1 MRLQRVFHGL
11 VLLCLAALPAQAAHT
26 QARLLLAQTAAR
38 PGQTVMAG
46 IELHMD
52 PGWHT
57 YWKNPGD
64 SGMATDVQWQL
75 PPGFKVGPL
84 EWPAPEK
91 LPDPSLTT
99 YIYQGTIMLLAPITV
114 PADLPPGPVQLKASV
129 SWLECQVSCVP
140 GQVDVQASLDIGAE
154 PKPSPDAAVL
164 TKAAALLPKPA
175 TGLAPQAW
183 WEKPSDPNSREMIL
197 QWKGTAADADFFP
210 DSSNSYE
217 IESKTERLTAPAGQI
232 RLRKEVKKLTGNWPQ
247 AVSGLLIEGAGTNQV
262 AYTAQIPISATAGQ
276 TAPASIRPAA
286 DNIGPLPQPALWQML
301 LYAFLGGLILN
312 IMPCVL
318 PVIALKILGFVAQ
331 AKDEPRRVRHLGLIY
346 GLGVLMSFAA
356 LAALVIG
363 IKAAGHEA
371 GWGMQFSNP
380 QFVVVLTI
388 LVTLVALNL
397 FGLFEVTLSGKV
409 LGAAGT
415 LTRQHGPAGAFFNG
429 VLATILATPC
439 TAPFLGAALGFA
451 FAQTAGIILLIFLTA
466 GAGLAIPYIL
476 LSWEPAW
483 LKFLPK
489 PGPWMEKFKVA
500 MGFPMLATAFWLLS
514 LVPVHYG
521 ERAWWLGLF
530 LIVLALVAWMFGEF
544 VQRGRSRRGLAA
556 LLTAG
561 VLVAGYFGII
571 EGRLNWR
578 YPSAPQPAGMVESAG
593 NIAWQ
598 PWSPEALAAAREQRR
613 PVLVDFTA
621 KWCLTCNT
629 IVKPALENPKV
640 SKKLNQIRAV
650 PLLGDFTTFPDDIKT
665 ELKRFARAG
674 VPLVLVY
681 PSDPD
686 EAPMVLPE
694 PSPLLPPSHYSNI
707 VLEYLARATQAR

>member
-26 QARLLLAQTAAR
+26 QARLLLAQTAAH

-75 PPGFKVGPL
+75 PPGFKAGPL

-114 PADLPPGPVQLKASV
+114 PADLPPGPVQVKASV

-140 GQVDVQASLDIGAE
+140 GQMDVQASFDIGAE

-217 IESKTERLTAPAGQI
+217 IESKTERLSAPAGQI
-232 RLRKEVKKLTGNWPQ
+232 RLRKEVKKLAGNWPQ
-247 AVSGLLIEGAGTNQV
+247 AVSGLLIEGAGTNQA
-262 AYTAQIPISATAGQ
+262 AYTAQVPISATAGQ

-286 DNIGPLPQPALWQML
+286 DNIGPLPQSTLWQML

-312 IMPCVL
+312 VMPCVL

-331 AKDEPRRVRHLGLIY
+331 AKDEPRRVRNLGLIY

-650 PLLGDFTTFPDDIKT
+650 PLLGDFTTFPDSIKT

>member
-46 IELHMD
+46 IELHVD

-75 PPGFKVGPL
+75 PPGFKAGPL

-91 LPDPSLTT
+91 LPDPNLTT
-99 YIYQGTIMLLAPITV
+99 YIYQGTIILLAPITV
-114 PADLPPGPVQLKASV
+114 PAGLPAGPVQVKASV
-129 SWLECQVSCVP
+129 SWLECQVMCVT
-140 GQVDVQASLDIGAE
+140 GGLDLQANLDIGAE

-175 TGLAPQAW
+175 TALAPQAW
-183 WEKPSDPNSREMIL
+183 WEKPSDLNSRQMVL
-197 QWKGTAADADFFP
+197 QWKGTATDADFFP

-217 IESKTERLTAPAGQI
+217 IESKTERLSAPAGQI
-232 RLRKEVKKLTGNWPQ
+232 RLRKEVKKLAGNWPQ

-262 AYTAQIPISATAGQ
+262 AYTAQVPLSATAGQ
-276 TAPASIRPAA
+276 TAPAPIAQAA

-312 IMPCVL
+312 VMPCVL

-331 AKDEPRRVRHLGLIY
+331 AKDQPRRVRHLGLIY

-363 IKAAGHEA
+363 IKTAGHEA

-466 GAGLAIPYIL
+466 GAGLAIPYVL

-561 VLVAGYFGII
+561 VLAAGYFGII

-578 YPSAPQPAGMVESAG
+578 YPSAPQAAGMVENG
-593 NIAWQ
+593 GEIAWQ

-640 SKKLNQIRAV
+640 SEKLTQIHAV
-650 PLLGDFTTFPDDIKT
+650 PLLGDFTTFPDSIKA

-681 PSDPD
+681 PSDPN

-707 VLEYLARATQAR
+707 VLEYLARATQTR